1 MENNITEIDEDN
13 LLFRF
18 RGNLLISGNDLPA
31 HAELSWKELDIG
43 GIKLKQD
50 SPCERCKMVNIDQDT
65 SESIYK
71 PLSIL
76 GQNKFENKSVFGI
89 YMNREDT
96 QKCKMRVGQQCT
108 VIKKYI

>member
-1 MENNITEIDEDN
+1 
-13 LLFRF
+13 
-18 RGNLLISGNDLPA
+18 
-31 HAELSWKELDIG
+31 
-43 GIKLKQD
+43 
-50 SPCERCKMVNIDQDT
+50 MVNIDQDT

-96 QKCKMRVGQQCT
+96 QKCKMRVGQTCT
-108 VIKKYI
+108 VIKKNI